1 MVKSVD
7 LLGYVETSALT
18 AGDDLP
24 DLFARAVSFTAEQN
38 DSGDREKVGKACC
51 CVS

>member
-1 MVKSVD
+1 MVKSED

-18 AGDDLP
+18 AGDDLS
-24 DLFARAVSFTAEQN
+24 DLFTRAVSFAVVE
-38 DSGDREKVGKACC
+38 DDGEDREKVGKACC